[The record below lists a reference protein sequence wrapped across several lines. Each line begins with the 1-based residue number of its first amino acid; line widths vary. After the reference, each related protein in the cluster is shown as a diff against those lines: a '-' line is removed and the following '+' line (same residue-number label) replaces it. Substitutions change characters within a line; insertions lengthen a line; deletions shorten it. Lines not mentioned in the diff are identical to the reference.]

1 MTPKQAF
8 NELGLDETA
17 TLKDV
22 KAAYRRRGK
31 ETHPDLHRDDPDAAA
46 KFRRVDEAYKLL
58 AEHLKEQLGAPDIL
72 TVVRDHMKNAG
83 IIVLADGT
91 LENVNHIKRPEAP
104 AQYQRYL
111 LQSEV
116 TTSSL
121 LDDLSLDEQVRDAG
135 HTRTELAATVR
146 KIVSVDA
153 KQRARD
159 VYAPLLVTLGQRG
172 RDAMYADFS
181 NLAAQ
186 MFKGPIELFVFG
198 LLHLIWQVH
207 RKMVGLEVSNHLIP
221 VVWST
226 EQGTGKSTFVRRFCS
241 PLKELFSPPVAL
253 RDYLDPRFSASLY
266 YAVAFVDEIHLMTR
280 VEVDALKLTASSEE
294 LLRRQLGTSK
304 QQRIRQ
310 RSTAFGTANGPAER
324 YLPDP
329 SGHRR
334 FLSIE
339 MADLRQAPAV
349 WDEINRFDFSRL
361 WRMVS
366 PADPSPIVPYLT
378 ELRGHQAANAP
389 RSPLLAWLLDL
400 DLDSDEIAAIT
411 KYHGCAA
418 DPLRFQF
425 NAALNLEWTREQF
438 SREMETYFAHPLT
451 PFRGKHKVKGN
462 AYYQLKF

>member
-1 MTPKQAF
+1 MTPKEAF
-8 NELGLDETA
+8 DELGVDETA
-17 TLKDV
+17 TLDEV

-31 ETHPDLHRDDPDAAA
+31 ETHPDVHRDDPDAAE
-46 KFRRVDEAYKLL
+46 KFRRVNDAYETLKGQLEAS
-58 AEHLKEQLGAPDIL
+58 DIL
-72 TVVRDHMKNAG
+72 SAVRSCMNKAG

-91 LENVNHIKRPEAP
+91 LENVNDIKRPETP

-116 TTSSL
+116 TTQSFV
-121 LDDLSLDEQVRDAG
+121 DDMSLDEQIREAG
-135 HTRTELAATVR
+135 HTRTQLSTAVR
-146 KIVSVDA
+146 NIVRSDS
-153 KQRARD
+153 KQRTRD
-159 VYAPLLVTLGQRG
+159 IYAPLLVTLGQRG
-172 RDAMYADFS
+172 RDAMYADIS
-181 NLAAQ
+181 NLAAK
-186 MFKGPIELFVFG
+186 MFKGPNELIVFG

-207 RKMVGLEVSNHLIP
+207 RKLLGLEVSNHLMP

-241 PLKELFSPPVAL
+241 PLKELFSPPVAM
-253 RDYLDPRFSASLY
+253 RDFLDTRFSSSLS
-266 YAVAFVDEIHLMTR
+266 YAVVFIDELHLLSR

-310 RSTAFGTANGPAER
+310 RSTAFGTANGPAEQ

-339 MADLRQAPAV
+339 MADLRNSPAV
-349 WDEINRFDFSRL
+349 WDEINRFDYARL

-366 PADPSPIVPYLT
+366 PADPGPIVPYLT
-378 ELRGHQAANAP
+378 ELRAYQAANAP

-400 DLDSDEIAAIT
+400 DLKSDDVAAIT

-418 DPLRFQF
+418 DALRIQF
-425 NAALNLEWTREQF
+425 NTTLNLEWTREQF
-438 SREMETYFAHPLT
+438 AREMETYFDHPLT

>member
-1 MTPKQAF
+1 MTPKEAF
-8 NELGLDETA
+8 DELGLDETA
-17 TLKDV
+17 TLEDV

-31 ETHPDLHRDDPDAAA
+31 ETHPDVHPDDPDAAA
-46 KFRRVDEAYKLL
+46 KFRRVTEAYDT
-58 AEHLKEQLGAPDIL
+58 LKEQLEAPDIL
-72 TVVRDHMKNAG
+72 TAVRSRMEKSR
-83 IIVLADGT
+83 IFVLADGT
-91 LENVNHIKRPEAP
+91 LENANHIKRPETP
-104 AQYQRYL
+104 AQYHRYL
-111 LQSEV
+111 QQSEV
-116 TTSSL
+116 TVQSFVDEMSL
-121 LDDLSLDEQVRDAG
+121 EERVREAG
-135 HTRTELAATVR
+135 HTRTQLSAAVR
-146 KIVSVDA
+146 LIVSTDS
-153 KQRARD
+153 KQRTRD
-159 VYAPLLVTLGQRG
+159 IYAPLLVTLGQRG
-172 RDAMYADFS
+172 RDGMLADFS

-186 MFKGPIELFVFG
+186 MFKGPIELIVFG

-207 RKMVGLEVSNHLIP
+207 RKMLGLEVSNHLIP

-241 PLKELFSPPVAL
+241 PLQELFSPPVAMS
-253 RDYLDPRFSASLY
+253 DFLDTRFSSSLS
-266 YAVAFVDEIHLMTR
+266 YAVVFIDEIHLLTR

-339 MADLRQAPAV
+339 MSDLRQSPAV
-349 WDEINRFDFSRL
+349 WDEINRFDYSRL
-361 WRMVS
+361 WRMVN
-366 PADPSPIVPYLT
+366 PADPSPIAPYLT
-378 ELRGHQAANAP
+378 ELRAHQAANAP

-400 DLDSDEIAAIT
+400 DLDSDELAAIT